1 MNNNSNKRWLA
12 IVIAVLLIANVA
24 TLVLLWSNSKSG
36 SNKEDAPPQ
45 GQVFEYVVKE
55 LQLNQQQQ
63 DAYAKLRTEHQQGQ
77 RLISDSIR
85 NVKDSFF
92 ALLKD
97 PAVPDSVVAAS
108 SRKAAEMEQQL
119 ELLTFKHFQK
129 VRAICT
135 PEQQQKFDKI
145 IEDVLRRM
153 ARPRGGPPPP
163 GRGGHG
169 PEGMPPPPPPE
180 KK

>member
-12 IVIAVLLIANVA
+12 IAIALLLVANVV
-24 TLVLLWSNSKSG
+24 TLILLWSKSG
-36 SNKEDAPPQ
+36 KGKEDNPPQ
-45 GQVFEYVVKE
+45 GPVFEYVVKE
-55 LQLNQQQQ
+55 LQLDQQQQ

-77 RLISDSIR
+77 RMISDSMR
-85 NVKDSFF
+85 KVKDAFF

-97 PAVPDSVVAAS
+97 VNTPDSLVAMNA
-108 SRKAAEMEQQL
+108 RKAADMETQL

-135 PEQQQKFDKI
+135 PDQQQKFDKI
-145 IEDVLRRM
+145 IEEVLHRM

-163 GRGGHG
+163 GREGQG
-169 PEGMPPPPPPE
+169 PEGMRPPPPE
-180 KK
+180 EK

>member
-12 IVIAVLLIANVA
+12 IVIALLLIANVA
-24 TLVLLWSNSKSG
+24 TLILLWSNSKSG
-36 SNKEDAPPQ
+36 RDKQDAPPQ

-55 LQLNQQQQ
+55 LQLNRQQQ

-77 RLISDSIR
+77 RMIADSMRKI
-85 NVKDSFF
+85 KDSFF

-97 PAVPDSVVAAS
+97 PAVPDSVVAAG
-108 SRKAAEMEQQL
+108 SRKSAEMEQQL
-119 ELLTFKHFQK
+119 ELLTFNHFQK

-145 IEDVLRRM
+145 IEDVLHRM
-153 ARPRGGPPPP
+153 AKPRGGPPPP
-163 GRGGHG
+163 GRGGQG
-169 PEGMPPPPPPE
+169 PEGMPPPPPE
-180 KK
+180 KND